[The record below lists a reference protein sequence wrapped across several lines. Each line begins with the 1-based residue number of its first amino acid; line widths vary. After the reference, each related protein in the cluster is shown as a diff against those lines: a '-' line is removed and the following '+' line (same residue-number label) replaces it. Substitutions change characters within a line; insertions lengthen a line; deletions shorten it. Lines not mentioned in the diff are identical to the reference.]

1 MRNSKSFKNFLIKG
15 TFRNKENKTKVNNL
29 IKIQINQGIINLNKL
44 KKQIKRK

>member
-1 MRNSKSFKNFLIKG
+1 MRNSKSFKNFLIKER
-15 TFRNKENKTKVNNL
+15 FRNKENRKKVNKL